1 MDRFVMVVY
10 YLSTLNILVPFKI
23 TKCKGQKLP
32 TLESAPFGIE
42 LYFTMLYII
51 LF

>member
-10 YLSTLNILVPFKI
+10 YLSTLNISALKI

-32 TLESAPFGIE
+32 TLESA
-42 LYFTMLYII
+42 
-51 LF
+51 LFWNRTLF